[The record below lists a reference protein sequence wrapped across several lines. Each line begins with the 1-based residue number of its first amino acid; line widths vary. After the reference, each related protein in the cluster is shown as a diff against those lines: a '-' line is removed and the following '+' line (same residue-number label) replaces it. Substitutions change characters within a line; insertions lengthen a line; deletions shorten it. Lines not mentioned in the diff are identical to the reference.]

1 MTPQIRLQSRAA
13 LDLRDHYTYLLRQEP
28 KVSAQFADAIENSFQ
43 RLLESPMPGFSA
55 EFDNPRLRDVHWW
68 QVRGFPNHV
77 IYYRPTT
84 DGIEVLRVLHAS
96 RDAEPLL

>member
-13 LDLRDHYTYLLRQEP
+13 LDLRDHYTFLLKQEP
-28 KVSAQFADAIENSFQ
+28 KVSARFADAIELSLQ
-43 RLLESPMPGFSA
+43 RLLESPTLGFSA
-55 EFDNPRLRDVHWW
+55 EFDHPRLQDVRWW

-77 IYYRPTT
+77 VYYRPTT
-84 DGIEVLRVLHAS
+84 DGIEVFRVLHGS